1 MIQIKLTDLDVQ
13 IKRRLLL
20 FPKDCTLSKTRFVS
34 LDFKTFGTAKN
45 SSASIEEMT
54 TQSSTSDFFI
64 SSEQRSFVQI
74 PQKSTVQTP

>member
-1 MIQIKLTDLDVQ
+1 
-13 IKRRLLL
+13 
-20 FPKDCTLSKTRFVS
+20 
-34 LDFKTFGTAKN
+34 
-45 SSASIEEMT
+45 MT